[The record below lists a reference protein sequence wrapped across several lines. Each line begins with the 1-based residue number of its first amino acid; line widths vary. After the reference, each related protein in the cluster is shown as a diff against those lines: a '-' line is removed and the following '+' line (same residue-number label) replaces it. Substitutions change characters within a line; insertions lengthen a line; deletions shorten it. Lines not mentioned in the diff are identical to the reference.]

1 MLADPGGLSE
11 HVLGGVDR
19 SRGGSLVAGHDLR
32 YKARGS
38 RAWGF
43 LPEEGFVRSRRGGL
57 ARGRLNFGQVRSSMS
72 EWACQKPFR
81 TYLKVKSYVDI

>member
-11 HVLGGVDR
+11 HVLGGVDG

-43 LPEEGFVRSRRGGL
+43 LPEEGFVRSRRGGGWLGAGSIL
-57 ARGRLNFGQVRSSMS
+57 AKCARR
-72 EWACQKPFR
+72 
-81 TYLKVKSYVDI
+81 

>member
-1 MLADPGGLSE
+1 MDPGGLSE

-38 RAWGF
+38 RAWG
-43 LPEEGFVRSRRGGL
+43 LSAGGGFRAVSPGGL
-57 ARGRLNFGQVRSSMS
+57 ARGRLNFGQVCPSMS